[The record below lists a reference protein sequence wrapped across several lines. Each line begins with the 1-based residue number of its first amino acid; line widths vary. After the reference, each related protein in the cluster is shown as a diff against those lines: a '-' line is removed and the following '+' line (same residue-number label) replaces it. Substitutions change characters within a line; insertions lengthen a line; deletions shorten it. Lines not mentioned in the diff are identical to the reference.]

1 MRVFSGYELL
11 WLFFVY
17 SFLGWVLETVTATL
31 RQKKFSNRGLVN
43 GPFCVMYGITAVL
56 ISVGLQE
63 LTGFWLFL
71 FSMVYATVIEWIG
84 GHLIEKAFKER
95 WWDYSDVKWNLDG
108 YICFPA
114 SFLWGILGSVIVTWG
129 NELTWKVLSFLPAFL
144 MHILL
149 LALMAVMAVDIMASF
164 LLLIKKGPYLEQW
177 AAANEQLDKVSDR
190 LSLLITQWIEKRIRK
205 AYPKVQKVQKVQSA
219 TEEEVFAKGCSFYK
233 IMLLFIIGAFLGDII
248 ETVFCRITMGYWMSR
263 SSLVWGP
270 FSIVW
275 GLALAVVT
283 QLLYKYKDKSDS
295 FLFLMGTLLG
305 GGYEYLCSVFTEIF
319 FGKVFWDYSSLP
331 FNLGGRINL
340 LYCFFWGIAA
350 VIWFKKIY
358 PHLSD
363 WIEKIPVRPGKIIT
377 WILIL
382 FMCCN
387 IMVSSLALVR
397 YDQRDRGIRAEN
409 TAMQWIDNH
418 FDDARMKQI
427 YPKAKSAH

>member
-11 WLFFVY
+11 WLFFLY
-17 SFLGWVLETVTATL
+17 SFLGWILETVTATL
-31 RQKKFSNRGLVN
+31 RQRKFSNRGLVN

-114 SFLWGILGSVIVTWG
+114 SFLWGILGFVSVTWG
-129 NELTWKVLSFLPAFL
+129 NALTWKLLSFLPTLL

-149 LALMAVMAVDIMASF
+149 LVLMAVMAIDITASF
-164 LLLIKKGPYLEQW
+164 LLLIKKGPNLEQW
-177 AAANEQLDKVSDR
+177 AAANEQLDKVSDH
-190 LSLLITQWIEKRIRK
+190 LSFLITQWIEKRIRK
-205 AYPKVQKVQKVQSA
+205 AYPKVKKVRKAEKSA
-219 TEEEVFAKGCSFYK
+219 EEGVFAEGCGFYK
-233 IMLLFIIGAFLGDII
+233 LMLLFIIGAFLGDIV
-248 ETVFCRITMGYWMSR
+248 ETIFCRVTMGHWMSR

-275 GLALAVVT
+275 GLALALVT
-283 QLLYKYKDKSDS
+283 LLLYKYKDHSDS
-295 FLFLMGTLLG
+295 FLFMMGTLLG

-319 FGKVFWDYSSLP
+319 FGKVFWDYSELP

-340 LYCFFWGIAA
+340 LYCFFWGFAA
-350 VIWFKKIY
+350 VIWFKNLYPILHHVIERILHRSKYLLTTVVAVFMICNIIVSMLALIRYDTREHSPKPKAHWEEVMDHYYPDETMRKIY
-358 PHLSD
+358 P
-363 WIEKIPVRPGKIIT
+363 
-377 WILIL
+377 
-382 FMCCN
+382 N
-387 IMVSSLALVR
+387 
-397 YDQRDRGIRAEN
+397 
-409 TAMQWIDNH
+409 
-418 FDDARMKQI
+418 
-427 YPKAKSAH
+427 AK